1 MDLKKLIC
9 SELRNILTRIESDT
23 CEIDKSTAMQ
33 ILSVISHEPLSK
45 AESYQEL
52 QISRSKFDTLVRNG
66 DLPPGKKRIG
76 FNELAWYKDEIIT
89 KYNSLKNGK

>member
-9 SELRNILTRIESDT
+9 SELKNILARIESDT